1 LKIVASFTKALKA
14 FQDTLE
20 RLDLPEGRL
29 AEPGVQEQLGRRAAL
44 LATSE
49 LTWDD
54 HLGPLYEW
62 NDVAA
67 VLGTVGT
74 RQGIHDLARRKR
86 LLALP
91 TKSGKLLYPA
101 FQFSGG
107 RALSGL
113 HELLAVLDE
122 SGVSPWTQA
131 SWFVTPQEE
140 IDGETPAAFL
150 SRKSVDERVMDAA
163 RRAATR
169 LAA

>member
-1 LKIVASFTKALKA
+1 MASYAKALQA

-20 RLDLPEGRL
+20 QLDLPEAQL

-54 HLGPLYEW
+54 HLGPMYEW
-62 NDVAA
+62 SEVAA
-67 VLGTVGT
+67 LLGTVGT

-91 TKSGKLLYPA
+91 TKGGKLLYPA

-107 RALSGL
+107 RTPTSL
-113 HELLAVLDE
+113 HELLEALD
-122 SGVSPWTQA
+122 SSQASAWTQA
-131 SWFVTPQEE
+131 SWFVTPQNEL
-140 IDGETPAAFL
+140 DGETPAAFVG
-150 SRKSVDERVMDAA
+150 RDAIDERVMDAA
-163 RRAATR
+163 RRAAAR